1 MQAMERTAWVDV
13 EDGHRLF
20 RIYQRYAS
28 VKACRELLR
37 EYVFQFELDN
47 IKPEEQVPWASIARQ
62 VWDHAIVL
70 GFCVVQQKAE
80 SMPVVLPWGEYRFG
94 VELLSN
100 YERRYHVVKKDDLTK
115 IPNTYVLANFG
126 YEPNTDGSLCSIISA
141 IRIKTIVIAQLLD
154 CLLTAEK
161 TRSMPP
167 ILVESDKEQQNA
179 RQEVSYDFY
188 CESDGIERNEHN
200 AFTRDKYSAER
211 LEAMQNRFTDFFEGG
226 AGLMRTA
233 ALDVEGLAT
242 DRERS
247 ANRAATLAS
256 VAPIP
261 SGYKVASRSSNSQA
275 PTHVVDLFRYF
286 EQECYALMQV
296 PRSFV
301 NHDLVRAVDEDLLR
315 QRLITTVT
323 KWQSSLEPVLDYMY
337 GIMHGKQE
345 SAVQFRK
352 LPTASTQSIYEAYH
366 NGVIDFKSMQLLV
379 AANCGFDIRTIDDS
393 VEPLPRVPTGQA
405 PATRPPQAPAA
416 AAPPSD
422 KNEKPPEN
430 SAETKRAKQENEQIA
445 QQDPQKKR
453 KRRKI
458 EKKSPSTT
466 I

>member
-1 MQAMERTAWVDV
+1 MQRTTFVDV
-13 EDGHRLF
+13 ETGCKLF

-37 EYVFQFELDN
+37 EYVFQFDIENVAKD
-47 IKPEEQVPWASIARQ
+47 EQVPWVSIARQ
-62 VWDHAIVL
+62 IWDHAIVL
-70 GFCVVQQKAE
+70 GFCVVQKRNDK
-80 SMPVVLPWGEYRFG
+80 MPVVLPWGEYRLG
-94 VELLSN
+94 IELLDN
-100 YERRYHVVKKDDLTK
+100 YERQYHVFDKTNNTE

-126 YEPNTDGSLCSIISA
+126 YAPNLDGTFTSIISA

-161 TRSMPP
+161 SRSMPS
-167 ILVESDKEQQNA
+167 IIVESDKEQQNA
-179 RQEVSYDFY
+179 RQEVSYDFF

-200 AFTRDKYSAER
+200 AFTRDQRSAQR

-233 ALDVEGLAT
+233 ALDVEGFAT

-261 SGYKVASRSSNSQA
+261 SGYKVASRSSTSQP

-315 QRLITTVT
+315 QRLITTVS
-323 KWQSSLEPVLDYMY
+323 KWQNSLEPVLNFLHTLV
-337 GIMHGKQE
+337 HGE
-345 SAVQFRK
+345 SENQIRFRK
-352 LPTASTQSIYEAYH
+352 LPTSSTQSIYDAYN
-366 NGVIDFKSMQLLV
+366 NGVITFESMQLLV
-379 AANCGFDIRTIDDS
+379 AANCGFDNLSIDKNAQP
-393 VEPLPRVPTGQA
+393 PLRNSTMQSQ
-405 PATRPPQAPAA
+405 TQ
-416 AAPPSD
+416 AAPFD
-422 KNEKPPEN
+422 KNEKLPEM
-430 SAETKRAKQENEQIA
+430 SAETKNAAQHSEDAKNV
-445 QQDPQKKR
+445 DVGKKR
-453 KRRKI
+453 KRRNI
-458 EKKSPSTT
+458 EKKSASMTE
-466 I
+466 